1 MPELPEVE
9 TIRRQLNSFLV
20 GKKIKAVE
28 IFLPKIIKAPQPEF
42 EEAVIGSKIK
52 NVRRRAKILILELSS
67 GHSILIHLKLTGQL
81 IFQESARPRQAEGE
95 AGGIKNRESWKYTHL
110 IFNFFNGSRLLFNDL
125 RQFGYVKL
133 VKTEKLTEFLAKE
146 NFGPEP
152 LAKSFTFKV
161 FQDILSCKPRARVK
175 QFLMDQKNLAGIG
188 NIYSD
193 EILFFA
199 GVHPLRRVGT
209 LKEKEI
215 KKIFE
220 GLKKILQK
228 AIRHRG
234 TSADT
239 YFDAFGQEGKFLKE
253 LKVYG
258 REGKNCVKCEGKIKR
273 IKIGGRSA
281 HFCPR
286 CQK

>member
-9 TIRRQLNSFLV
+9 TISRQLNGFLA
-20 GKKIKAVE
+20 GKKIKSVE
-28 IFLPKIIKAPQPEF
+28 IFLPKIIKAPPAEF
-42 EEAVIGSKIK
+42 KKAVLDAQVKK
-52 NVRRRAKILILELSS
+52 VWRRAKILIFELLN
-67 GHSILIHLKLTGQL
+67 GYSILIHLKLTGQL
-81 IFQESARPRQAEGE
+81 IFQKPE
-95 AGGIKNRESWKYTHL
+95 IKNQRLWKYTHL
-110 IFNFFNGSRLLFNDL
+110 IFNFQDGSRLLFNDL

-133 VKTEKLTEFLAKE
+133 VKIEKLAELLAKE

-152 LAKSFTFKV
+152 LEKNFTLKV
-161 FQDILSCKPRARVK
+161 FEKILRQRPRAKIK
-175 QFLMDQKNLAGIG
+175 QFLMDPKNLAGIG

-193 EILFFA
+193 EILFVA
-199 GVHPLRRVGT
+199 GVHPSRRVET
-209 LKEKEI
+209 LKGKETE
-215 KKIFE
+215 KIFE
-220 GLKKILQK
+220 NSKKILQK
-228 AIRHRG
+228 AIKLRG

-239 YFDAFGQEGKFLKE
+239 YFDARGQEGKFLKE

-258 REGKNCVKCEGKIKR
+258 KKGEKCVKCRGEITR